1 MEVDLLRKELHKLID
16 TVDEDRLMQIYIEI
30 IESGEKPY
38 ELSAEEWTQIEERR
52 EAYLKG
58 DGHSYSWEEVKTI
71 ILSRMHK

>member
-58 DGHSYSWEEVKTI
+58 DGQSYSWEEVKTI